1 MEHHA
6 CTENMVMFWN
16 NQIAILVID
25 KMILQLVQNKF
36 PPSSRF
42 YSERGQ
48 LKSRQR
54 NENGMNLFFANMID
68 QETYSKKSK
77 QNITLQGT
85 SSVKNKEE

>member
-25 KMILQLVQNKF
+25 KMILQLVQIN

-42 YSERGQ
+42 YSERGH

-68 QETYSKKSK
+68 QET
-77 QNITLQGT
+77 
-85 SSVKNKEE
+85 